1 MPITRRECSMPDT
14 GGTGLKLGQKVPDFE
29 IKTYEPTRHD
39 FGAFRLRDQLARER
53 WTVLFF
59 YPADFTFV

>member
-1 MPITRRECSMPDT
+1 MADT

-29 IKTYEPTRHD
+29 IKTYEPARGD
-39 FGAFRLRDQLARER
+39 FGTFRLRDQLAQDR